1 MAAGFTFA
9 DEEAWEL
16 RQFRQR
22 AVVAGLVVLVAFLVL
37 FGRFVYLQVF
47 RHDYY
52 LTRAQENRI
61 SIVPVVPQR
70 GMILDR
76 NGTVLARNDSAF
88 TLEITPGRTA
98 GLEQTIDLV
107 AQLIDIDA
115 RDRRRFRKLLDES
128 KNFESL
134 PLKVR
139 LSDEEVARVSAQL
152 YRLPGV
158 EVKARQFRLYPLGGL
173 ASHALGHMGRISERD
188 RDFLVASDSVAN
200 YRGTDHIGKLG
211 LENAYELDL
220 HGTTG
225 YQEVETDAAG
235 RAVRVLSRNAPTPGN
250 DLTLTIDGELQ
261 AVAEAALGERRGAAV
276 AIDPNNGAILALVS
290 TPTFDP
296 NLFVDG
302 IGVQEWDELNTSD
315 DRPMLNR
322 ALAGTYPPGSTFKP
336 YMALAALTLGK
347 RTPQQAI
354 DDRGLFVFGNHVFRD
369 DKVGGHG
376 MVDMHKSIV
385 DSCNTYYY
393 ILANDLGIDAI
404 DSFMG
409 PFGFGQLTGIDIPG
423 ELEGVLPSQEW
434 KRQRFRTPE
443 QQRWYAGETISV
455 GIGQGYNAYTPLQL
469 AQAMATL
476 ANGGTVYRPHLVAA
490 IGDRSDGT
498 AVPVAPEVVRKLAL
512 KKEHVAVIHRA
523 LIDVNREGTGRWAFA
538 KAPYTVAGKTGTA
551 QVYSLRGE
559 KYDEKT
565 AAETLKDH
573 SLFIAFAPAEAPTIA
588 VAVVIENAGFGAAA
602 AAPAARKIIDRYLLA
617 GQLAGTDGKAVTP

>member
-1 MAAGFTFA
+1 MAAYAFA
-9 DEEAWEL
+9 DDEAWEL
-16 RQFRQR
+16 RQFRRR
-22 AVVAGLVVLVAFLVL
+22 AIVALLVVLAAFAVL
-37 FGRFVYLQVF
+37 AGRFAWLQVA

-61 SIVPVVPQR
+61 SIVPIVPPR

-76 NGTVLARNDSAF
+76 HGVILARNDSAF
-88 TLEITPGRTA
+88 TLEITPSRT
-98 GLEQTIDLV
+98 GNLNETIEMLSQLV
-107 AQLIDIDA
+107 PIDA
-115 RDRRRFRKLLDES
+115 RDRRRFRKLMEES
-128 KNFESL
+128 RNFESL

-139 LSDEEVARVSAQL
+139 LSDEEVARVAAQL

-158 EVKARQFRLYPLGGL
+158 EVKARQFRQYLSGGL

-188 RDFLVASDSVAN
+188 REFLAANDVLPN

-211 LENAYELDL
+211 LENAYELEL

-225 YQEVETDAAG
+225 HQEVETDSAG
-235 RAVRVLSRNAPTPGN
+235 RAVRVLSRQPPVAGA
-250 DLTLTIDGELQ
+250 DLTLTIDAGLQ
-261 AVAEAALGERRGAAV
+261 AVAEAAIGDRRGAAV
-276 AIDPNNGAILALVS
+276 AIDPGTGGILALVS

-302 IGVQEWDELNTSD
+302 IGTVEWDELNTSP

-347 RTPQQAI
+347 RTAQQTIWDPGHFA
-354 DDRGLFVFGNHVFRD
+354 FGNHVFRD

-376 MVDMHKSIV
+376 YVDMHRSIV

-404 DSFMG
+404 DNFMA
-409 PFGFGQLTGIDIPG
+409 PLGFGQLTGIDIPG
-423 ELEGVLPSQEW
+423 EAEGVLPSQQW
-434 KRQRFRTPE
+434 KRKRFRTPE

-455 GIGQGYNAYTPLQL
+455 GIGQGYNAYTPLQM

-490 IGDRSDGT
+490 IRKP
-498 AVPVAPEVVRKLAL
+498 AEAVPVPVAPQVVRKLPL
-512 KKEHVAVIHRA
+512 KREHVETIHRA
-523 LIDVNREGTGRWAFA
+523 MVAVNLEGTGRRAFA
-538 KAPYTVAGKTGTA
+538 SAPYAVGGKTGTA
-551 QVYSLRGE
+551 QVFSLRGE
-559 KYDEKT
+559 KYDAKRV
-565 AAETLKDH
+565 AETLADH
-573 SLFIAFAPAEAPTIA
+573 SLYIAFAPAEAPTIA
-588 VAVVIENAGFGAAA
+588 LAVVVENAGFGAAA
-602 AAPAARKIIDRYLLA
+602 AAPVARKMIDYHLLGDTAGAAR
-617 GQLAGTDGKAVTP
+617 P

>member
-1 MAAGFTFA
+1 MAGFAFA
-9 DEEAWEL
+9 DDEAWEL

-22 AVVAGLVVLVAFLVL
+22 AVAAALVVLLTFVVL

-76 NGTVLARNDSAF
+76 KGTVLARNDSAF
-88 TLEITPGRTA
+88 TLEITPARTPD
-98 GLEQTIDLV
+98 LTQTIDLV
-107 AQLIDIDA
+107 AQLISIDA
-115 RDRRRFRKLLDES
+115 RDRRRFRKLLEES

-158 EVKARQFRLYPLGGL
+158 EVKARQFRQYPFGGL

-188 RDFLVASDSVAN
+188 REFLEGSDSVAN

-225 YQEVETDAAG
+225 YQEVETDAGG
-235 RAVRVLSRNAPTPGN
+235 RAVRVLSRTAPTPGS
-250 DLTLTIDGELQ
+250 DITLTLDADLQ
-261 AVAEAALGERRGAAV
+261 AVAEAAIGDRRGAAV
-276 AIDPNNGAILALVS
+276 AIDPNSGGVLAFVS

-302 IGVQEWDELNTSD
+302 IGIQEWDELNTSP

-354 DDRGLFVFGNHVFRD
+354 NDGGLFVFGNHVFRD

-376 MVDMHKSIV
+376 IVDMHKSIV
-385 DSCNTYYY
+385 ESCNTYYY
-393 ILANDLGIDAI
+393 VLANDLGIDAI
-404 DSFMG
+404 DGFIG
-409 PFGFGQLTGIDIPG
+409 PFGFGRLSGIDIPG

-434 KRQRFRTPE
+434 KRKRFRTPE
-443 QQRWYAGETISV
+443 QQRWFPGETISV

-469 AQAMATL
+469 ALAVATL

-490 IGDRSDGT
+490 IGDRSDGSV
-498 AVPVAPEVVRKLAL
+498 VPVAPEVVRKLPL
-512 KKEHVAVIHRA
+512 KKEHVAVIHKA
-523 LIDVNREGTGRWAFA
+523 MIEVNREGTGRWAFA
-538 KAPYTVAGKTGTA
+538 KAPYVVAGKTGTA

-559 KYDEKT
+559 KYDAKT
-565 AAETLKDH
+565 AAEELKDH

-588 VAVVIENAGFGAAA
+588 VAVVVENAGFGATA
-602 AAPAARKIIDRYLLA
+602 AAPVARQIIDHHLLDA
-617 GQLAGTDGKAVTP
+617 TPEATGARP

>member
-188 RDFLVASDSVAN
+188 RDFLVPSDSVPN

-235 RAVRVLSRNAPTPGN
+235 RAAVPRSSTGARCFGDVQAASSTTALTRAMRRVFIRRRILRGRRARTRNVAVRNAR
-250 DLTLTIDGELQ
+250 
-261 AVAEAALGERRGAAV
+261 RRGR
-276 AIDPNNGAILALVS
+276 PPPRPGR
-290 TPTFDP
+290 
-296 NLFVDG
+296 
-302 IGVQEWDELNTSD
+302 
-315 DRPMLNR
+315 DRRGPARR
-322 ALAGTYPPGSTFKP
+322 ADRRRRAGPARRS
-336 YMALAALTLGK
+336 A
-347 RTPQQAI
+347 
-354 DDRGLFVFGNHVFRD
+354 
-369 DKVGGHG
+369 
-376 MVDMHKSIV
+376 
-385 DSCNTYYY
+385 
-393 ILANDLGIDAI
+393 
-404 DSFMG
+404 G
-409 PFGFGQLTGIDIPG
+409 PC
-423 ELEGVLPSQEW
+423 
-434 KRQRFRTPE
+434 
-443 QQRWYAGETISV
+443 
-455 GIGQGYNAYTPLQL
+455 
-469 AQAMATL
+469 
-476 ANGGTVYRPHLVAA
+476 RP
-490 IGDRSDGT
+490 
-498 AVPVAPEVVRKLAL
+498 
-512 KKEHVAVIHRA
+512 RA
-523 LIDVNREGTGRWAFA
+523 R
-538 KAPYTVAGKTGTA
+538 
-551 QVYSLRGE
+551 
-559 KYDEKT
+559 
-565 AAETLKDH
+565 
-573 SLFIAFAPAEAPTIA
+573 
-588 VAVVIENAGFGAAA
+588 
-602 AAPAARKIIDRYLLA
+602 
-617 GQLAGTDGKAVTP
+617 